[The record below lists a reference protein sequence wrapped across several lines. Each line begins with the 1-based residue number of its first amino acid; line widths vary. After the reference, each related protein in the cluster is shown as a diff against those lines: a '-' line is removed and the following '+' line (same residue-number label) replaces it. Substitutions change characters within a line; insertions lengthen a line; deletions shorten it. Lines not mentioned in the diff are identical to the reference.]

1 MSSSG
6 PTEETRVRK
15 TRTEK
20 EISADD
26 KAALAAIG
34 AEQVFHRRFNF
45 WTALALGVC
54 TSGTWAGISASIAQ
68 ALICGG
74 TVAVLYGFL
83 ASAVGMTCVA
93 ASLSELSSIWPS
105 AGAQYV
111 WVSQLSPARV
121 RPLLSWIVVWLSFT
135 SAWLGSV
142 GGTFGVAV
150 QTQAYITVA
159 HSDYVPQRWHVTL
172 LFWGYFSI
180 IVLLNIFAIRSFH
193 LMNIITMGVHIT
205 GFFVSMIVILATT
218 KNKSSTSYVFTNF
231 DNTSGWQ
238 SNGVSF
244 LIGLLSTVYGFVGI
258 EQPTHYAEEI
268 KHVTKNLPRA
278 FFANVAINAIITFPW
293 LIVFIYCMGDI
304 GAVLASPIGF
314 QSPATQVY
322 INSTGS
328 VGAGIFINML
338 STTLAFVSSVDSL
351 GSAARILWSLAR
363 DKGLPQ
369 FLTKVHPRW
378 DVPVFGII
386 VVAIPSYLIGIIYI
400 FNSTAFYGIM
410 AGQVVAMIISYMLP
424 IALHLF
430 IARRKKN
437 IVYGPWTLGRLG
449 WVTDAVSVTFTTV
462 VAIFQLFPVYR
473 PVTAANMNYSI
484 VLNGAVL
491 MFGTVS
497 WYAYGKGRYTGIIP
511 DAPAGRAAV
520 IDGEEIMVAGKIAT
534 DPKK

>member
-172 LFWGYFSI
+172 FT
-180 IVLLNIFAIRSFH
+180 A
-193 LMNIITMGVHIT
+193 MGVHIT